1 MRHLWHRLQ
10 PVQMFHDFYGNE
22 SVARTLAS
30 MLSRQRIP
38 QTLLFGGLEGVGK
51 ATLARR
57 FAAAL
62 LGGES
67 KIEQDDLSLAAN
79 QASIADRQKWTS
91 EQRNEDPL
99 FFGSHPDFLTF
110 PPDGPLQ
117 QLSIE
122 QMRLLKERAQYQ
134 PLSGKRRVFL
144 IDRIDRANESAAN
157 SLLKTLE
164 EPPPYLILILTA
176 LNPFDLLPTIR
187 SRSIP
192 FHFSPLSNS
201 QMRSFVERRGLGD
214 AERRIALSGGSPGL
228 AASIDLE
235 EYDQRRRAMF
245 TLLKVAAGRAPFPEW
260 AKFSETLAARKQDK
274 LDGLLDMLFQLLE
287 DVLLLSQ
294 GRQDIRNADLQRE
307 LQPLANGITV
317 AWIRAAVD
325 RCDELSMLV
334 RRNIQKSIALDAFAI
349 SLRNLTLR

>member
-1 MRHLWHRLQ
+1 
-10 PVQMFHDFYGNE
+10 MFDDFYGNE
-22 SVARTLAS
+22 FVAKTLSS

-38 QTLLFGGLEGVGK
+38 QTILFGGLDGVGK
-51 ATLARR
+51 ATLVRR

-62 LGGES
+62 LGGAT
-67 KIEQDDLSLAAN
+67 KIECDDLSLSAN
-79 QASIADRQKWTS
+79 QAVIADRQKWTS

-117 QLSIE
+117 QISIE

-187 SRSIP
+187 SRSIA

-201 QMRSFVERRGLGD
+201 QMHAFVEGRGLSDG
-214 AERRIALSGGSPGL
+214 ERRIALSGGSPGL
-228 AASIDLE
+228 AASMDLD
-235 EYDQRRRAMF
+235 EYDQRRKAMF

-260 AKFSETLAARKQDK
+260 AKFSEALSGRKQDK

-287 DVLLLSQ
+287 DVLMLAQ
-294 GRQDIRNADLQRE
+294 GREDIRNSDLRGE
-307 LQPLANGITV
+307 LQMLASGISL
-317 AWIRAAVD
+317 AWIRAAVH

-334 RRNIQKSIALDAFAI
+334 RRNIQKSIALDALAI
-349 SLRNLTLR
+349 SLRSLTLQ

>member
-1 MRHLWHRLQ
+1 
-10 PVQMFHDFYGNE
+10 MFDDFYGNE
-22 SVARTLAS
+22 FVARTLSA

-38 QTLLFGGLEGVGK
+38 QTILLGGPDGVGK
-51 ATLARR
+51 ATLVRR

-62 LGGES
+62 LGGGA
-67 KIEQDDLSLAAN
+67 KIEQDDLSLPAN

-117 QLSIE
+117 QISIE

-134 PLSGKRRVFL
+134 PLSGNRRVFL

-176 LNPFDLLPTIR
+176 LNTFDLLPTIR
-187 SRSIP
+187 SRSVV
-192 FHFSPLSNS
+192 FHCSPLSNA
-201 QMRSFVERRGLGD
+201 QMKLFAESRGLNY

-228 AASIDLE
+228 AASMDLD

-260 AKFSETLAARKQDK
+260 AKFSEALSARKQDK

-294 GRQDIRNADLQRE
+294 GRAEIRNADLLEE
-307 LQPLANGITV
+307 LEPIASHVSLA
-317 AWIRAAVD
+317 WLRAAVV
-325 RCDELSMLV
+325 RCDELCMLV

-349 SLRNLTLR
+349 SLRRLALQKE

>member
-1 MRHLWHRLQ
+1 
-10 PVQMFHDFYGNE
+10 MFDDFYGNE
-22 SVARTLAS
+22 FVAKTLS
-30 MLSRQRIP
+30 SILSRQRIP

-51 ATLARR
+51 ATLVRR

-62 LGGES
+62 LGGAA
-67 KIEQDDLSLAAN
+67 KIECDDLSLPAN
-79 QASIADRQKWTS
+79 QAVIADRQKWTS

-117 QLSIE
+117 QISIE

-187 SRSIP
+187 SRSIA
-192 FHFSPLSNS
+192 FHFSPLSNA
-201 QMRSFVERRGLGD
+201 QMHAFVEQRGLGD
-214 AERRIALSGGSPGL
+214 GERRIALSGGSPGL
-228 AASIDLE
+228 AACMDLD

-260 AKFSETLAARKQDK
+260 AKISEALSARKQDK

-294 GRQDIRNADLQRE
+294 GREDIRNADLHRE
-307 LQPLANGITV
+307 LQPLASGISL
-317 AWIRAAVD
+317 AWVRAAVH

-334 RRNIQKSIALDAFAI
+334 RRNIQKSIALDALAI
-349 SLRNLTLR
+349 SLRNLTLQ